1 MAKKIPSKVKEI
13 QNWKID
19 LEQNLDSKAD
29 LKSISFSQLS
39 VYLNCPK
46 CWQRSYLLKEA
57 PNVSSIHLIFGTAI
71 HECLQTW
78 LDVMYNKTVKE
89 SEELNLGDLLLDKM
103 KNLYVEQRKLTDQNF
118 STPQEL
124 FSFYQDGLAILDYV
138 KKHRKTYFSS
148 KEWLV
153 GCEVPIFFKLRDGF
167 FFKGYIDIL
176 TYSEETDTWKIWDI
190 KTSTYSWS
198 QETKKNKV
206 KISQVLLYKY
216 FLSQQFGIDLDKIEV
231 EYFIVK
237 RKIPEDPE
245 FPAAARRVQEFVP
258 ANKKPS
264 VSAAVKTVLDFC
276 NSVLTESGTYCEKEY
291 GATPSKASCKWCI
304 FRDTCEFRFH

>member
-78 LDVMYNKTVKE
+78 LDIMYNKTVKE

-103 KNLYVEQRKLTDQNF
+103 KNLYVEQRKLTDQN
-118 STPQEL
+118 
-124 FSFYQDGLAILDYV
+124 
-138 KKHRKTYFSS
+138 FSS